1 MICCKFRFSWPKG
14 GETRPAVD
22 GPFFLFMGVIIH
34 KNIWHWGQKIT
45 IVIASGRA
53 LCCVSVEND
62 DLSVAYLHDLIVHTS
77 IRRRGYGRRLLTL
90 GERRARLMNCKKL
103 VLWADPTEWMIEW
116 YKRNGFVENGLRSDG
131 LVNLE
136 KNLE

>member
-1 MICCKFRFSWPKG
+1 MQI
-14 GETRPAVD
+14 TRPVAN
-22 GPFFLFMGVIIH
+22 GPFFTMGVIIH

-77 IRRRGYGRRLLTL
+77 IRRRGYGRRLLML

-103 VLWADPTEWMIEW
+103 VLWADPNEWMIDW
-116 YKRNGFVENGLRSDG
+116 YKRNGFVESGLRSDG